1 MGKGPQ
7 VMERLANTGMSS
19 SMLNDGFDATVVI
32 VRGLPGSGK
41 STLAREIARNCG
53 YLNVDLDMYFDT
65 ETGYVYDRSLLG
77 EAVEWSFR
85 TARDAILAGKKV
97 VVTSVFTR
105 LAHMEEYLGLHD
117 SALVIECLGAFG
129 STHDVPPEV
138 VERMRSEWEPYVGAL
153 QVFEGQH
160 A

>member
-1 MGKGPQ
+1 
-7 VMERLANTGMSS
+7 
-19 SMLNDGFDATVVI
+19 MLNDAFEATVVI

-41 STLAREIARNCG
+41 STLAREIARSCG
-53 YLNVDLDMYFDT
+53 YLNVDLDMYFET
-65 ETGYVYDRSLLG
+65 ETGYVYDRTLLG

-85 TARDAILAGKKV
+85 TARDAVLAGKKV

-138 VERMRSEWEPYVGAL
+138 VERIRSEWEPYVGAL